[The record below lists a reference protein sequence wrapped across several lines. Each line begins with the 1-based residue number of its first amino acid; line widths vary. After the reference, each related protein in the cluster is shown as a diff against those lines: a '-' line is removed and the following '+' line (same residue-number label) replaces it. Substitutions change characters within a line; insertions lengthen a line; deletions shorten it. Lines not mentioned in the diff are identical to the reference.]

1 MAKPVSGTGGT
12 PVTNPNA
19 IIVEG
24 LLQVGPGASPP
35 TPPDPTEGKVAGV
48 WGYVGLVGDAPAQT
62 SQPPISCGVFGEVD
76 FSRGLLGVEG
86 HPYAGYA
93 GVVGESGFSGTM
105 TDPDTNG
112 DGVMGFGGGNGV
124 RGFSTGGTGVAGTST
139 KGAGV
144 TGISANGAGVTGTST
159 NGAGVVGTSSSGSSA
174 GVSGTNTSNN
184 PNDGPGVYGFSSGFD
199 GVHGESQ
206 SNQHAGVSGI
216 NTGKGPGV
224 WASGSPAGYFNG
236 DVQVTGDVILVNS
249 SGDVAED
256 FDVEDGAAHEAPGT
270 VLVINSSG
278 KLCAS
283 ADPYD
288 TRVAGVVAGAG
299 ELKPAIVLQRLEG
312 CRGRSP
318 IALIGKTFCKVDASF
333 GSIKAGDLLTTSPT
347 LGHAMKVLD
356 HARATGAILGKALRP
371 LENGQGLIPI
381 LVTPH

>member
-12 PVTNPNA
+12 TATNPLA
-19 IIVEG
+19 VVVEG
-24 LLQVGPGASPP
+24 FLEVGPGAAPP
-35 TPPDPTEGKVAGV
+35 TPPDPSAGKVAGV
-48 WGYVGLVGDAPAQT
+48 WGYVGLAGDAPAQT

-76 FSRGLLGVEG
+76 FSRGFLGVEG

-93 GVVGESGFSGTM
+93 GVVGESGFNGTM

-124 RGFSTGGTGVAGTST
+124 RGFTTGGTGVAGTST
-139 KGAGV
+139 DGAGV
-144 TGISANGAGVTGTST
+144 TGTSRKGAGVTGTST
-159 NGAGVVGTSSSGSSA
+159 SGAGVVGTSSSGSNA

-184 PNDGPGVYGFSSGFD
+184 PNGGPGVFGQSTGWD

-206 SNQHAGVSGI
+206 SNQHAGVSGV

-224 WASGSPAGYFNG
+224 WASGSPAGYFSG
-236 DVQVTGDVILVNS
+236 DVQVTGDVILINS

-256 FDVEDGAAHEAPGT
+256 FDVEDGAVHEEAGT

-278 KLCAS
+278 KLCS
-283 ADPYD
+283 SVTPYD

-299 ELKPAIVLQRLEG
+299 DLKPAIVLQRLEG
-312 CRGRSP
+312 QRGRSP
-318 IALIGKTFCKVDASF
+318 IALIGKAFCKVDASF
-333 GSIKAGDLLTTSPT
+333 GSINAGDLLTTSSTP
-347 LGHAMKVLD
+347 GHAMKVLD
-356 HARATGAILGKALRP
+356 CAKATGAILGKALRG